1 MSAYKDRVAVTERLK
16 ERMSARVERGAG
28 DVPMEPRN
36 EERMA
41 DRHAVESGEDDKQ
54 HEENRMRDVH
64 IGKRGSETSN
74 EEQPDKLR
82 KTVRFEHEAPNTSSS
97 SSTHVSLEYPA
108 SSDQQDRPEPVL
120 VHNFCVGRVLRDGWT
135 RESLHQRSVGLVSR

>member
-1 MSAYKDRVAVTERLK
+1 MSEVQG
-16 ERMSARVERGAG
+16 MCPWNPGS
-28 DVPMEPRN
+28 

-41 DRHAVESGEDDKQ
+41 DRQAVESGGDVTKKQ

-64 IGKRGSETSN
+64 IGKRGSETAN

-97 SSTHVSLEYPA
+97 TSTPVSLEYRA
-108 SSDQQDRPEPVL
+108 SGDQQDRPEAVL
-120 VHNFCVGRVLRDGWT
+120 VHNFCVGCVLRDGWT
-135 RESLHQRSVGLVSR
+135 RESLHPRSVGLVSR